1 MNKKTIYLGGNITG
15 LTFKQAA
22 APRVLATKLLE
33 PYFNILDP
41 MRDKT
46 IMDVVGEDD
55 LIITP
60 ATVSEA
66 GIRDND
72 IVHRDLYDIRICDYL
87 LWLTGNIITIGS
99 CTEQGYAFALGKLI
113 FTVSD
118 TDFGPWQRGIATR
131 IEPTIEQMCA
141 WLIKFYQ

>member
-1 MNKKTIYLGGNITG
+1 MNKKTIYLCGNIGG
-15 LTFKQAA
+15 LTFKEAA
-22 APRVLATKLLE
+22 APRILATKLLE

-46 IMDVVGEDD
+46 ILNVVGESD
-55 LIITP
+55 LVINPSTI
-60 ATVSEA
+60 SLA

-99 CTEQGYAFALGKLI
+99 CIEQGYALALGKLI
-113 FTVSD
+113 FTISD
-118 TDFGPWQRGIATR
+118 TKFGPWQRGIATR
-131 IEPTIEQMCA
+131 IEPTIEQMCD

>member
-1 MNKKTIYLGGNITG
+1 MNKKTIYLGGNISG
-15 LTFKQAA
+15 LTFEEAA
-22 APRVLATKLLE
+22 APRTKATKLLE
-33 PYFNILDP
+33 PHFNILDP
-41 MRDKT
+41 LRDKT
-46 IMDVVGEDD
+46 IVNIVGENN

-60 ATVSEA
+60 LTVARA

-87 LWLTGNIITIGS
+87 LWLTGNIITLGS

-118 TDFGPWQRGIATR
+118 INHGPWQNGIATR
-131 IEPTIEQMCA
+131 VEPTIEQMCD
-141 WLIKFYQ
+141 WLIKFYK